1 MAGEHDI
8 TELLQQVSAG
18 EAGAFEALFGRV
30 YGELRGLARAHRA
43 GERADHT
50 LQATALVHEA
60 YLRLVG
66 QNSVAWQNRAHFL
79 AVASQAMRRILVD
92 HARGRSRQKRGGGL
106 VHLPL
111 DEAIVLGDERADPV
125 ILALDEALTRLE
137 GLAPEAA
144 RVVELRFFGGLTQD
158 ECAELIG
165 VSRRT
170 VCRHWDFAQAWLF
183 RAMRDGEA

>member
-18 EAGAFEALFGRV
+18 EAGAFEALYGRV
-30 YGELRGLARAHRA
+30 YADLRGMARAQLA

-50 LQATALVHEA
+50 LQPTALVHEA
-60 YLRLVG
+60 YLRLIDQDRAV
-66 QNSVAWQNRAHFL
+66 WQNRGHFL

-92 HARGRSRQKRGGGL
+92 HARARSRQKRGGGL
-106 VHLPL
+106 RHLPL
-111 DEAIVLGDERADPV
+111 EAALVLGDEAADPLV
-125 ILALDEALTRLE
+125 LALDAALSRLE

-158 ECAELIG
+158 ECADLLG

-170 VCRHWDFAQAWLF
+170 VCRHWDYAQAWLF
-183 RAMRDGEA
+183 RAMQDAEA

>member
-30 YGELRGLARAHRA
+30 YAELRGMARAQLA

-50 LQATALVHEA
+50 LQPTALVHEA
-60 YLRLVG
+60 YLRLID
-66 QNSVAWQNRAHFL
+66 QNRVVWQNRSHFL
-79 AVASQAMRRILVD
+79 AVAGQAMRRILVD
-92 HARGRSRQKRGGGL
+92 HARGRSRQKRGGNKL
-106 VHLPL
+106 HLPL
-111 DEAIVLGDERADPV
+111 DEVLLLGSEAADPV
-125 ILALDEALTRLE
+125 ILALDEALSRLE

-144 RVVELRFFGGLTQD
+144 RVVEMRFFGGLTQE

-165 VSRRT
+165 ISRRT
-170 VCRHWDFAQAWLF
+170 VCRHWDYAQAWLY
-183 RAMRDGEA
+183 REMRDAEA